1 MSTLLN
7 KTDTH
12 WILFR
17 PWWLLSYL
25 IESCATLSSEIDLFL
40 PIFRICWLRSTLI
53 LSHVDSVDRDRPKL
67 AHVSTVSTLIDTD
80 RLICWLCQL
89 NLTLW
94 CSCVVSIQK
103 KWLGHV
109 SILLAVIDPNWRMSR
124 IYWLYVNTIGSC
136 CDCFVVD
143 RPWSAHI
150 LTLSTKFDNDMLIC
164 RLCRM
169 KLTLIC

>member
-1 MSTLLN
+1 MTGIFSTLTVIDPNWPMCRLCRLWSILIGTGIEFLTVN
-7 KTDTH
+7 ELEWLKFWFYRMWLTLFGSYVDFVN
-12 WILFR
+12 WIW
-17 PWWLLSYL
+17 P
-25 IESCATLSSEIDLFL
+25 CD
-40 PIFRICWLRSTLI
+40 
-53 LSHVDSVDRDRPKL
+53 
-67 AHVSTVSTLIDTD
+67 AHVSTLS
-80 RLICWLCQL
+80 
-89 NLTLW
+89 
-94 CSCVVSIQK
+94 K
-103 KWLGHV
+103 KNWLGHE